1 MPLTKMIE
9 QIKEASDTTEDV
21 TQLKYMQEQLQTL
34 TEAQTKIKELEE
46 AQVTKDT
53 EIADLRKDLIGALR
67 NQAVDQSTPPDV
79 KTVDP
84 YQKWKEEV
92 IKNG

>member
-1 MPLTKMIE
+1 MQS
-9 QIKEASDTTEDV
+9 QI
-21 TQLKYMQEQLQTL
+21 QTL

-46 AQVTKDT
+46 AQMTKDA

-67 NQAVDQSTPPDV
+67 NQAVDTNSPPEV

>member
-1 MPLTKMIE
+1 M
-9 QIKEASDTTEDV
+9 
-21 TQLKYMQEQLQTL
+21 
-34 TEAQTKIKELEE
+34 
-46 AQVTKDT
+46 TKDA
-53 EIADLRKDLIGALR
+53 EIENLRKDLIGALR
-67 NQAVDQSTPPDV
+67 NQAVDTNSPPEV

>member
-1 MPLTKMIE
+1 
-9 QIKEASDTTEDV
+9 
-21 TQLKYMQEQLQTL
+21 MQEQLQTL

-46 AQVTKDT
+46 AQATKDA

-84 YQKWKEEV
+84 YQKWKEDV

>member
-1 MPLTKMIE
+1 
-9 QIKEASDTTEDV
+9 
-21 TQLKYMQEQLQTL
+21 MQSQLQTL
-34 TEAQTKIKELEE
+34 VDTQTKIKELEE
-46 AQVTKDT
+46 AQATKDT

-67 NQAVDQSTPPDV
+67 NQAVDTNSPPDV

-84 YQKWKEEV
+84 YQKWKEDV

>member
-1 MPLTKMIE
+1 
-9 QIKEASDTTEDV
+9 
-21 TQLKYMQEQLQTL
+21 MQSQLQTL
-34 TEAQTKIKELEE
+34 VSTQTKIKELEE
-46 AQVTKDT
+46 AQMAKDA
-53 EIADLRKDLIGALR
+53 EIADLRKDLIGALQ
-67 NQAVDQSTPPDV
+67 NQAVDINSPPEV

>member
-1 MPLTKMIE
+1 
-9 QIKEASDTTEDV
+9 
-21 TQLKYMQEQLQTL
+21 MQSQLQTL
-34 TEAQTKIKELEE
+34 VSTQTKIKELEE
-46 AQVTKDT
+46 AQEAKDA
-53 EIADLRKDLIGALR
+53 EIANLRKDLIGALQ
-67 NQAVDQSTPPDV
+67 NQAVDQSSPPEV

>member
-1 MPLTKMIE
+1 
-9 QIKEASDTTEDV
+9 
-21 TQLKYMQEQLQTL
+21 MQEQLQTL
-34 TEAQTKIKELEE
+34 VDTQTKIKELEK
-46 AQVTKDT
+46 AQNEKDA
-53 EIADLRKDLIGALR
+53 EIANLRKDLIGALR

-84 YQKWKEEV
+84 YQKWKEDV

>member
-1 MPLTKMIE
+1 
-9 QIKEASDTTEDV
+9 
-21 TQLKYMQEQLQTL
+21 MQSQLQTL
-34 TEAQTKIKELEE
+34 VDTQTKIKELEE
-46 AQVTKDT
+46 AQATKDT

-84 YQKWKEEV
+84 YQKWKEDV

>member
-1 MPLTKMIE
+1 MQS
-9 QIKEASDTTEDV
+9 QI
-21 TQLKYMQEQLQTL
+21 QTL
-34 TEAQTKIKELEE
+34 TNAQTKIKELEE
-46 AQVTKDT
+46 AQMTKDA

-67 NQAVDQSTPPDV
+67 NQAVDTNSPPDV

-84 YQKWKEEV
+84 YQQWKEDV

>member
-9 QIKEASDTTEDV
+9 EIKEMSQKTEDV
-21 TQLKYMQEQLQTL
+21 TQLKLMQSQIQTL
-34 TEAQTKIKELEE
+34 TNAQTKIKELEE
-46 AQVTKDT
+46 AQMTKDT

-67 NQAVDQSTPPDV
+67 NQAVDTNTPPEV

-84 YQKWKEEV
+84 YQKWKESV
-92 IKNG
+92 VK

>member
-1 MPLTKMIE
+1 
-9 QIKEASDTTEDV
+9 
-21 TQLKYMQEQLQTL
+21 MQEQLQTL

-53 EIADLRKDLIGALR
+53 EIANLRKDLIGALR

-84 YQKWKEEV
+84 YQQWKEDV

>member
-1 MPLTKMIE
+1 M
-9 QIKEASDTTEDV
+9 
-21 TQLKYMQEQLQTL
+21 
-34 TEAQTKIKELEE
+34 
-46 AQVTKDT
+46 TKDA

-67 NQAVDQSTPPDV
+67 NQAVDTKTPPDV

-84 YQKWKEEV
+84 YQKWKEDV

>member
-1 MPLTKMIE
+1 MQA
-9 QIKEASDTTEDV
+9 QI
-21 TQLKYMQEQLQTL
+21 QTL
-34 TEAQTKIKELEE
+34 TNAQTKIKELEE
-46 AQVTKDT
+46 AQTTKDA

-67 NQAVDQSTPPDV
+67 NQAVDTKTPPEV

-84 YQKWKEEV
+84 YQKWKESV

>member
-1 MPLTKMIE
+1 
-9 QIKEASDTTEDV
+9 
-21 TQLKYMQEQLQTL
+21 MQEQLQTL

-92 IKNG
+92 INNG

>member
-1 MPLTKMIE
+1 
-9 QIKEASDTTEDV
+9 
-21 TQLKYMQEQLQTL
+21 MQSQLQTL
-34 TEAQTKIKELEE
+34 VGAQTKIKELEK
-46 AQVTKDT
+46 ASTDKDA

-67 NQAVDQSTPPDV
+67 NQAVDTNSPPEV

>member
-1 MPLTKMIE
+1 
-9 QIKEASDTTEDV
+9 
-21 TQLKYMQEQLQTL
+21 MQSQLQTL
-34 TEAQTKIKELEE
+34 VGAQTKIKELEE

-92 IKNG
+92 INNG

>member
-1 MPLTKMIE
+1 M
-9 QIKEASDTTEDV
+9 Q
-21 TQLKYMQEQLQTL
+21 TQVQTL
-34 TEAQTKIKELEE
+34 TDAQTKIKELEE
-46 AQVTKDT
+46 AQMTKDA

-67 NQAVDQSTPPDV
+67 NQAVDTNTPPDV

-84 YQKWKEEV
+84 YQQWKEDV

>member
-1 MPLTKMIE
+1 
-9 QIKEASDTTEDV
+9 
-21 TQLKYMQEQLQTL
+21 MQSQLQTL
-34 TEAQTKIKELEE
+34 ASAQTKIKELEK
-46 AQVTKDT
+46 AQNEKDA

-67 NQAVDQSTPPDV
+67 NQAVDTNTPPEV

-84 YQKWKEEV
+84 YQKWKEDV

>member
-1 MPLTKMIE
+1 
-9 QIKEASDTTEDV
+9 
-21 TQLKYMQEQLQTL
+21 MQSQLQTL
-34 TEAQTKIKELEE
+34 ASAQTKIKELEK
-46 AQVTKDT
+46 AQNEKDA

-67 NQAVDQSTPPDV
+67 NQAVDTNSPPEV

-92 IKNG
+92 INNG

>member
-1 MPLTKMIE
+1 
-9 QIKEASDTTEDV
+9 
-21 TQLKYMQEQLQTL
+21 MQEQLQTL

-84 YQKWKEEV
+84 YQQWKEDV